1 MAPPYRDDDEVAA
14 SFNPPHSARSSID
27 STSTT
32 SLILERI
39 GKPIPPRYDDPEKRA
54 EFDDDDDD
62 DLEAAPRI
70 AGEGNTK
77 GMRKIVYI
85 VGGILIGSWLLA
97 LAVYLS
103 REAYRSSAEPVTT
116 TGKTISMEQVMS
128 GQWRA
133 RRKGIQWI
141 AGERDG
147 LMLVPNGGQGYLEVH
162 DVKDADSITVLVK
175 QRDIDV
181 DGQIVG
187 ISKYWPSRDL
197 KKVLLASDVQGV
209 GFCPGLLGM
218 GNGES

>member
-1 MAPPYRDDDEVAA
+1 MAQPYRDDDEVAA
-14 SFNPPHSARSSID
+14 SFNPPHSARSSMD

-62 DLEAAPRI
+62 DDDLEAASRI
-70 AGEGNTK
+70 AGAGGDNK
-77 GMRKIVYI
+77 GIRKIVYI

-97 LAVYLS
+97 LVVYLS
-103 REAYRSSAEPVTT
+103 REAYRSSADPVTT
-116 TGKTISMEQVMS
+116 TGKTITMEQVM
-128 GQWRA
+128 GGEWRA
-133 RRKGIQWI
+133 RRKGIEWI

-147 LMLVPNGGQGYLEVH
+147 LMLVPNGQQGYLEVH

-175 QRDIDV
+175 NRNIDV

-197 KKVLLASDVQGV
+197 KKVLLASDVERV
-209 GFCPGLLGM
+209 GL
-218 GNGES
+218 S